1 MCEGVSVL
9 RSLGASLWNDPVI
22 HQPHQL
28 KWCDQVTDPVAA
40 NSILLNFNKRLSYS
54 AEKYVERLFV
64 LNALK
69 KF

>member
-1 MCEGVSVL
+1 MMCEGVSVL

-40 NSILLNFNKRLSYS
+40 NSIVLNFNQQKQNQVRYS
-54 AEKYVERLFV
+54 AEKYDFY
-64 LNALK
+64 
-69 KF
+69 F